1 MEINMKTNTFAQ
13 KAILDRIEEKQKGE
27 NDFQDYSESH
37 TDYSVYSD
45 YNDSNSGWL
54 N

>member
-1 MEINMKTNTFAQ
+1 MKKLTLAQ
-13 KAILDRIEEKQKGE
+13 KVILKRIQEKQNIE
-27 NDFQDYSESH
+27 SSFQDYSESH
-37 TDYSVYSD
+37 SDYSAYSD

>member
-1 MEINMKTNTFAQ
+1 MTFAQ
-13 KAILDRIEEKQKGE
+13 KTILKRIEEKLENE
-27 NDFQDYSESH
+27 NDFQDHYSESH
-37 TDYSVYSD
+37 TDYSAYSD